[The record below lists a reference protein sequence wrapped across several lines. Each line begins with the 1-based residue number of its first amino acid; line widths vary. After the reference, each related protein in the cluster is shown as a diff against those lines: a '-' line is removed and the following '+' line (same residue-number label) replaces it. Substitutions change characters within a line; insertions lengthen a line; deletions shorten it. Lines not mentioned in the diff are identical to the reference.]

1 MDDNFY
7 QKFDGN
13 TTSSKKSSSTFFIP
27 FISGVLG
34 ATLVLGVAF
43 GIPNIR
49 EKLLSVD
56 SSDVSPTFSTV
67 TSSSSS
73 NNTTQVSLTDYSD
86 TSIYAAQK
94 ILPSIVG
101 ITVKYNVSTFGFV
114 QSAEATGSGI
124 IISKDGYILTNNH
137 IINSSDSSSYYQV
150 SEATSIKITLSS
162 DTETSYD
169 AEIIGTD
176 ELTDL
181 AILKIDAKDLVPAEF
196 GDSDSVQVGEFVL
209 AVGSPLGLETSVTAG
224 IVSGLNR
231 TITTSDGTTYT
242 VTQTDCAINSG
253 NSGGALVNSK
263 GQVIGINTLKISG
276 TGIEGVGF
284 AIPINDTISI
294 TEQLIKSGKVER
306 PYIGISGSDV
316 SESISSRYGIPVGV
330 YVESID
336 SDGNAANSDLQVGDV
351 ITKIDGTEIENMNE
365 LNNIKNKKNVGDSIT
380 LTVYRKGETLDIKI
394 KLGKTS

>member
-150 SEATSIKITLSS
+150 SEATSIKVALSS

-196 GDSDSVQVGEFVL
+196 GDSDAVQVGEFVL

-351 ITKIDGTEIENMNE
+351 ITKVDGTEIENMNE

>member
-49 EKLLSVD
+49 EKLLSVAN
-56 SSDVSPTFSTV
+56 SDVSPTFSTV

-124 IISKDGYILTNNH
+124 IISNDGYILTNNH

-150 SEATSIKITLSS
+150 SEATSIKVALSS

>member
-351 ITKIDGTEIENMNE
+351 ITKVDGTEIENMNE

>member
-56 SSDVSPTFSTV
+56 NSDVSPTFSTV

-351 ITKIDGTEIENMNE
+351 ITKVDGTEIENMNE